1 MTEGV
6 AHAVAQARA
15 AAGDRDVQ
23 VVGGAATAQQILAA
37 GLADELLI
45 GLVPILLGAGL
56 RFFPPGG
63 LESLALEYVE
73 TIESPGRTDLRFRIG
88 K

>member
-1 MTEGV
+1 VG
-6 AHAVAQARA
+6 HAVAQARA
-15 AAGDRDVQ
+15 AAGARDVQ

-45 GLVPILLGAGL
+45 GIVPALLGGGL

-63 LESLALEYVE
+63 LESLALEHIE
-73 TIESPGRTDLRFRIG
+73 TIESPGRTDLRFRIRH
-88 K
+88 